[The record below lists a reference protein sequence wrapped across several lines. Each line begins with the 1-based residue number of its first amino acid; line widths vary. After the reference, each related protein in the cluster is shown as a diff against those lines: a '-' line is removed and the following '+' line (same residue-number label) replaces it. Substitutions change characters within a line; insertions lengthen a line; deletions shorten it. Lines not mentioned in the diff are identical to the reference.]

1 MIIIKGEIKTSQIK
15 SCNYNPVTKKW
26 DITFQNGKMYSYSY
40 LSVDKTTKSEKL
52 IPSLYR
58 ISKNNKEFFRISEIY
73 EFKCNAAIY
82 WHICFGDG
90 SEKSYNKNELTIE
103 ESALSGNQTKATWDY
118 MKEIATISE
127 IKDDKTRESLLVKK
141 YAKIDFISKHTALAK
156 YLNPSHGNCNQCVQD
171 YIPIFPFG
179 CNNSQYFAVK
189 RAMENQISV
198 IQGPPGTGKTQ
209 TILNIIANILM
220 EGKTVQVVSNNNSAI
235 ENVYEKLADP
245 KYNLS
250 FLAAKLGNSTNKK
263 EFLKEQEGYPDFT
276 LWKAKEEH
284 GTLKNEILQQS
295 MQLKTIF
302 DKQEEMSKLRTELTS
317 IDTER
322 EYFNQYV
329 DDLGYKIDGTI
340 FKKKLNARDWMN
352 LWQECQLQTDEN
364 RTLGFWFKVK
374 TSLKYKIRN
383 RDFYKQDMFRIITI
397 FQTMYYETRRHEIS
411 QKIDKIETYLN
422 NYNQNLLEQMCS
434 ASMKLLKD
442 KIAKK
447 YQSHIQRKTFC
458 EEDLWKNPEQVL
470 EEYPIILST
479 TFSSRNSLN
488 FHVEYDYLIMDEASQ
503 VDITTGVLALS
514 CAKNVIIVGDTK
526 QLPHVVPTH
535 VKEWT
540 QKIFEQYK
548 LKEGYKYTY
557 SFLESILEVI
567 PDVPKTLLREHYRC
581 HPKIID
587 FCNQQFYGGELLIMT
602 KDKGERNV
610 LSVIKTVIGNHER
623 DRYNQRQ
630 IDSICKEIIPEYN
643 FVPEKT
649 GIITPYRKQVGELR
663 KQVGG
668 FEIDTVHK
676 FQGREMEN
684 IIISTVDD
692 EISEF
697 ADDASLI
704 NVAVSRAKSKLV
716 LVVTGNEQSKVC
728 NITDLV
734 NYIKYN
740 NFEVQNSKVHSV
752 FDYLYQQYSK
762 ERVEYLKNHKRIS
775 RYDSENLMYV
785 VIKEIL
791 KEDKYLK
798 LAVQCHRSLNTLI
811 RKFQL
816 LNERERTFVLHPA
829 THIDFLIYNKVGKN
843 PVLAIEVDGYQ
854 YHKEDTAQA
863 SRDIMKNEIMEKV
876 EIPLLRLSTNG
887 SGEKDK
893 IIERLDEIMKL

>member
-1 MIIIKGEIKTSQIK
+1 
-15 SCNYNPVTKKW
+15 
-26 DITFQNGKMYSYSY
+26 
-40 LSVDKTTKSEKL
+40 
-52 IPSLYR
+52 
-58 ISKNNKEFFRISEIY
+58 
-73 EFKCNAAIY
+73 
-82 WHICFGDG
+82 
-90 SEKSYNKNELTIE
+90 
-103 ESALSGNQTKATWDY
+103 
-118 MKEIATISE
+118 
-127 IKDDKTRESLLVKK
+127 
-141 YAKIDFISKHTALAK
+141 
-156 YLNPSHGNCNQCVQD
+156 
-171 YIPIFPFG
+171 
-179 CNNSQYFAVK
+179 
-189 RAMENQISV
+189 
-198 IQGPPGTGKTQ
+198 
-209 TILNIIANILM
+209 
-220 EGKTVQVVSNNNSAI
+220 
-235 ENVYEKLADP
+235 
-245 KYNLS
+245 
-250 FLAAKLGNSTNKK
+250 
-263 EFLKEQEGYPDFT
+263 
-276 LWKAKEEH
+276 
-284 GTLKNEILQQS
+284 
-295 MQLKTIF
+295 
-302 DKQEEMSKLRTELTS
+302 
-317 IDTER
+317 
-322 EYFNQYV
+322 
-329 DDLGYKIDGTI
+329 
-340 FKKKLNARDWMN
+340 
-352 LWQECQLQTDEN
+352 
-364 RTLGFWFKVK
+364 
-374 TSLKYKIRN
+374 
-383 RDFYKQDMFRIITI
+383 
-397 FQTMYYETRRHEIS
+397 
-411 QKIDKIETYLN
+411 
-422 NYNQNLLEQMCS
+422 
-434 ASMKLLKD
+434 MKLLKD